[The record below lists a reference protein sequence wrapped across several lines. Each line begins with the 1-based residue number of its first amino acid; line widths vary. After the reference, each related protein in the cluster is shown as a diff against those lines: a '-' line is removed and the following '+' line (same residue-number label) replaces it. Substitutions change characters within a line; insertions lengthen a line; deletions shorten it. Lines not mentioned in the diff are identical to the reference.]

1 LIAYQSN
8 QSDKYEI
15 YVQPILGP
23 GQEKQISVGGGTQV
37 RWPAKA
43 KELFYVG
50 PDGKL
55 IAVPMTSSADGR
67 TVVQETPAVIARNL
81 HVVPSVFRQ
90 GYDVSSDGQRILI
103 SATPDDQQTPP
114 IRLILNWK
122 PPVK

>member
-1 LIAYQSN
+1 M
-8 QSDKYEI
+8 
-15 YVQPILGP
+15 
-23 GQEKQISVGGGTQV
+23 
-37 RWPAKA
+37 RWPAQG

-55 IAVPMTSSADGR
+55 IAVPVTLSADGR
-67 TVVQETPAVIARNL
+67 TVVQGTPADIARNVQ
-81 HVVPSVFRQ
+81 VVTSGLRQ
-90 GYDVSSDGQRILI
+90 GYDVSSDGQHILI

>member
-1 LIAYQSN
+1 
-8 QSDKYEI
+8 
-15 YVQPILGP
+15 VQPFPGP
-23 GQEKQISVGGGTQV
+23 GGKKQISVGGGTQV

-55 IAVPMTSSADGR
+55 IAVPMTLSADGR
-67 TVVQETPAVIARNL
+67 TLVQGTPAVIARNL
-81 HVVPSVFRQ
+81 HVVSSGLRQ
-90 GYDVSSDGQRILI
+90 GYDVSSDGQRILM